1 MKYFCAVKRQSS
13 VFSFCC

>member
-1 MKYFCAVKRQSS
+1 MKYFCVVKRQSS